1 VTSEGHEIT
10 REGEVLWL
18 HINRT
23 RGAGHRNVLS
33 QNDLQSVQ
41 GIVMETFI
49 NSIGWRSRT
58 KHKVVLSYIQ
68 FDSPVAKRLFDRDD
82 FQHAIRLFDLSGA
95 NQPGDL

>member
-1 VTSEGHEIT
+1 
-10 REGEVLWL
+10 
-18 HINRT
+18 
-23 RGAGHRNVLS
+23 
-33 QNDLQSVQ
+33 
-41 GIVMETFI
+41 METFI

-95 NQPGDL
+95 NQLGDL